1 MSESSKPLSS
11 HTLKFQEDAA
21 HALEHTQMTEHE
33 RECVIDVLKWIEEG
47 RMDFKEPAS
56 VEDSVKIVADYWEM
70 IFDVIL

>member
-33 RECVIDVLKWIEEG
+33 RECVIDVLKWIE
-47 RMDFKEPAS
+47 AS
-56 VEDSVKIVADYWEM
+56 VEDSVKIVADYWET